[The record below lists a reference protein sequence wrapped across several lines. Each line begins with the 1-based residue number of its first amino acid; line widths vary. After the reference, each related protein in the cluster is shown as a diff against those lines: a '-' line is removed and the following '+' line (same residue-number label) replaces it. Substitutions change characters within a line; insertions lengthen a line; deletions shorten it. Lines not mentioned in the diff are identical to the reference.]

1 MVGFR
6 RIYRDYPG
14 MAETHVVFALKEKRA
29 RLAGE
34 LDKTQLRVMRLRSD
48 LAAVDQCLK
57 LFKPEIDPT
66 AIKPKV
72 TFGKTSTGLHK
83 GAGTRTALEI
93 LRETGQAMSSQEL
106 AAAVLQRH
114 GLPLEQDM
122 FLMMVKCIHANFA
135 RRPDRIV
142 EFDRSTYPGKWR
154 LRPQSSQRLAIV
166 RAS

>member
-1 MVGFR
+1 
-6 RIYRDYPG
+6 
-14 MAETHVVFALKEKRA
+14 MAEAHVVFALKEKRA
-29 RLAGE
+29 RVAGE
-34 LDKTQLRVMRLRSD
+34 LDKAQLLVIRLRDD
-48 LAAVDQCLK
+48 LASVDRCLQ
-57 LFKPEIDPT
+57 LFKPDLDPKK
-66 AIKPKV
+66 IVPKV
-72 TFGKTSTGLHK
+72 TFGKSSTGLHK

-114 GLPLEQDM
+114 GLPLEQGM

-154 LRPQSSQRLAIV
+154 LCPQSSQRLAIV
-166 RAS
+166 RVS